1 MKGSL
6 TLGELE
12 GSLHLL
18 EIRCTKCDRYGRE
31 RLTRMI
37 ERYGQETRLPD
48 VRHRL
53 AAGCPYQKAA
63 VYDRCDVYF
72 PQLLATTKMNDVGL
86 CLPDAIE
93 SHLLLSL

>member
-18 EIRCTKCDRYGRE
+18 EIRCTKCNRYGRE

-37 ERYGQETRLPD
+37 ERYGKKAPPD
-48 VRHRL
+48 VRLRL
-53 AAGCPYQKAA
+53 AADCPYQEAA
-63 VYDRCDVYF
+63 VYKRCDVYY
-72 PQLLATTKMNDVGL
+72 PQLLE
-86 CLPDAIE
+86 LP
-93 SHLLLSL
+93 

>member
-6 TLGELE
+6 NLGELE

-37 ERYGQETRLPD
+37 ERYGRGARLPD

-53 AAGCPYQKAA
+53 AADCPHQNAA
-63 VYDRCDVYF
+63 VYERCDVHF
-72 PQLLATTKMNDVGL
+72 PQLLQLVK
-86 CLPDAIE
+86 
-93 SHLLLSL
+93 

>member
-6 TLGELE
+6 NLGELE

-18 EIRCTKCDRYGRE
+18 EIRCTKCDRYARE

-37 ERYGQETRLPD
+37 ERYGREARLPD

-53 AAGCPYQKAA
+53 AADCPYQEAA
-63 VYDRCDVYF
+63 VYERCLSGPMPVSLDGAA
-72 PQLLATTKMNDVGL
+72 LEAH
-86 CLPDAIE
+86 IE
-93 SHLLLSL
+93 PWKRT

>member
-18 EIRCTKCDRYGRE
+18 EIRRTKCDRYGRE
-31 RLTRMI
+31 RLARMI
-37 ERYGQETRLPD
+37 ERYGKTARLPD

-53 AAGCPYQKAA
+53 AADCPHQKAG
-63 VYDRCDVYF
+63 VYDRCDVHF
-72 PQLLATTKMNDVGL
+72 PQLLEL
-86 CLPDAIE
+86 RR
-93 SHLLLSL
+93 

>member
-1 MKGSL
+1 VRARSRDMESALSVPKMKGSL

-37 ERYGQETRLPD
+37 ERYGKETQLPD

-53 AAGCPYQKAA
+53 AGLSVPEG
-63 VYDRCDVYF
+63 RC
-72 PQLLATTKMNDVGL
+72 L
-86 CLPDAIE
+86 
-93 SHLLLSL
+93 

>member
-1 MKGSL
+1 MESALSVPKMKGSL
-6 TLGELE
+6 TVGELE

-37 ERYGQETRLPD
+37 ERYGKETRLPD

-53 AAGCPYQKAA
+53 AADCPYQKAA
-63 VYDRCDVYF
+63 VYDRRDVYF
-72 PQLLATTKMNDVGL
+72 PQLLEL
-86 CLPDAIE
+86 RR
-93 SHLLLSL
+93 

>member
-37 ERYGQETRLPD
+37 ERYGKEARLPD

-53 AAGCPYQKAA
+53 LPIVRTRRPLSMIGAMCTIRSSY
-63 VYDRCDVYF
+63 
-72 PQLLATTKMNDVGL
+72 NDE
-86 CLPDAIE
+86 DK
-93 SHLLLSL
+93 

>member
-1 MKGSL
+1 MESALSVPKMKGSL

-37 ERYGQETRLPD
+37 ERYGKKARLPD

-53 AAGCPYQKAA
+53 AADCPYQEAA
-63 VYDRCDVYF
+63 VYERCDVYY
-72 PQLLATTKMNDVGL
+72 PQLLAL
-86 CLPDAIE
+86 RR
-93 SHLLLSL
+93 